1 MGISDYVRGLREKVG
16 NDLLFMPSTHC
27 VIRDDAGR
35 LLLVRHVEGRWMLP
49 GGAIEPGETPADAAR
64 RECWE
69 EASVLVE
76 PQRILGVY
84 GGPEYGVT
92 YANGDAA
99 RWIVTIFAARIVA
112 GEPAPGDDETQAV
125 GWFLPGDLDA
135 LDLSA
140 PTRRTIADVLDG
152 VPFREATWQ
161 PD

>member
-1 MGISDYVRGLREKVG
+1 MGMSDYVRRLREKIG
-16 NDLLFMPSTHC
+16 NDLLLMPSTHC
-27 VIRDDAGR
+27 VIRDADGR

-76 PQRILGVY
+76 PFRVVGVY

-92 YANGDAA
+92 YANGDRT
-99 RWIVTIFAARIVA
+99 RWVVTIFEARILS
-112 GEPAPGDDETQAV
+112 GEPRAGDDETQDV
-125 GWFLPGDLDA
+125 GWFAAEELGGLEVSPA
-135 LDLSA
+135 
-140 PTRRTIADVLDG
+140 TRRILECALGD
-152 VPFREATWQ
+152 VPFLAAEWL

>member
-1 MGISDYVRGLREKVG
+1 MGMSDYVRRLREKVG

-69 EASVLVE
+69 EARVLVE
-76 PQRILGVY
+76 PQRIAGVY
-84 GGPEYGVT
+84 GGPEYNVT
-92 YANGDAA
+92 YANGDQA
-99 RWIVTIFAARIVA
+99 RWIVTIFEARIVS
-112 GEPAPGDDETQAV
+112 GEPRPGDDETQGV
-125 GWFLPGDLDA
+125 GWFASEELGG

-140 PTRRTIADVLDG
+140 ATRVTLRCVLDG
-152 VPFREATWQ
+152 VSFREAEWM
-161 PD
+161 PG

>member
-1 MGISDYVRGLREKVG
+1 MGMSDYVRGLREKVG

-27 VIRDDAGR
+27 VIRDEAGR

-76 PQRILGVY
+76 PLRILGVY

-92 YANGDAA
+92 YANGDRT
-99 RWIVTIFAARIVA
+99 RWVVTIFEARIA
-112 GEPAPGDDETQAV
+112 SGEPRPGDDETQDV
-125 GWFLPGDLDA
+125 GWFAPGELDG
-135 LDLSA
+135 LELSA
-140 PTRRTIADVLDG
+140 ATRLTLDSALGG
-152 VPFREATWQ
+152 VSFREAEWL
-161 PD
+161 PG